1 MVDVSLSGIR
11 EAQHEARRR
20 PDVLP
25 PMNGLVEVGSERIQ
39 TFWVYFIHRKNSA
52 RTSVKILS
60 QFWAK
65 PHDEL

>member
-1 MVDVSLSGIR
+1 
-11 EAQHEARRR
+11 
-20 PDVLP
+20 
-25 PMNGLVEVGSERIQ
+25 MNGLVEVGSERIQ